1 MFDQWK
7 SLFREV
13 SGYNEETLKLDIGEI
28 VETYN
33 FTRSNIVIDYLIFA
47 IQTYYAM
54 FIKLLV
60 TEMLN
65 QKKMKVNINTQMNF
79 ASMDCAYKELQNI
92 ENGQLFV
99 QFGINNFIENDFLA
113 GTWMNGIR
121 RYMMK

>member
-33 FTRSNIVIDYLIFA
+33 FTRSNIVIDHLIFA

-65 QKKMKVNINTQMNF
+65 QKK
-79 ASMDCAYKELQNI
+79 
-92 ENGQLFV
+92 
-99 QFGINNFIENDFLA
+99 
-113 GTWMNGIR
+113 
-121 RYMMK
+121 

>member
-28 VETYN
+28 VEIYN
-33 FTRSNIVIDYLIFA
+33 FTRSNIVIDHLIFA

-65 QKKMKVNINTQMNF
+65 QKKMKVNINNADEF
-79 ASMDCAYKELQNI
+79 
-92 ENGQLFV
+92 F
-99 QFGINNFIENDFLA
+99 DF
-113 GTWMNGIR
+113 
-121 RYMMK
+121 